1 MKLFFPTIM
10 PNNVTILKIDSKTI
24 SIKTKKQE
32 KLRVSVII
40 FISGYWNK
48 LKPYDI
54 FKGEKNGKIF
64 KLFSDLEFV
73 KNKKVFINV
82 NKNSWTTNAIIKD

>member
-40 FISGYWNK
+40 FISGY
-48 LKPYDI
+48 
-54 FKGEKNGKIF
+54 
-64 KLFSDLEFV
+64 
-73 KNKKVFINV
+73 
-82 NKNSWTTNAIIKD
+82 

>member
-32 KLRVSVII
+32 NIRVSAII

-54 FKGEKNGKIF
+54 FKGEINRKIF
-64 KLFSDLEFV
+64 KLLSDLEFV
-73 KNKKVFINV
+73 KNKKLFINV
-82 NKNSWTTNAIIKD
+82 NKNSWTTNVIIKD